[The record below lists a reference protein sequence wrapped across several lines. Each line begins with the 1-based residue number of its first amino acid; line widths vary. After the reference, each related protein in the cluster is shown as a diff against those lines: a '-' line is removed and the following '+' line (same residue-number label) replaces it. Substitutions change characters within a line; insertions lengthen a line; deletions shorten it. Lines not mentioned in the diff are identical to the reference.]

1 MRYKIRKCAFC
12 HKLRI
17 CDEENIIYLGN
28 KLTCTTEILNI
39 CNKCHVEKIDKPFF
53 ECLNEYI
60 KRELVDCS
68 EIEFG
73 DKVNELRTD

>member
-39 CNKCHVEKIDKPFF
+39 CNKCRIEKFV
-53 ECLNEYI
+53 CLNEYI
-60 KRELVDCS
+60 KRELVDCN
-68 EIEFG
+68 EINFG
-73 DKVNELRTD
+73 DKVNELRTN